1 MSSSNLVF
9 HNLLEL
15 LSIISTIGSFV
26 LVWKSRKFLNNAY
39 LVVIGIALF
48 SVGLLEIA
56 HALTNNMKAYQ
67 GYDDHNL
74 HIQLW
79 VAARYVE
86 NVSFLVAPFLIG
98 RRINFAGTV
107 TFYLLLTAFLFGA
120 IFYWRF
126 FPDCYI
132 EASGLTNFEMESEYA
147 LSQMLVASI
156 GLLLWRFSYFN
167 RRVLLLLG
175 AAMVSS
181 MSSEISFSPY
191 MRDYRFPGIAGHI
204 FMGISYV
211 LILLAIGLASRLAH
225 GHRYQEEAAAS
236 SING

>member
-15 LSIISTIGSFV
+15 LSIMSAIGSFV
-26 LVWKSRKFLNNAY
+26 LVWKSRKFLNNDY
-39 LVVIGIALF
+39 LVIIGIALF

-56 HALTNNMKAYQ
+56 HALTNNIRAYH
-67 GYDDHNL
+67 GYDDRNL
-74 HIQLW
+74 HLQLW

-98 RRINFAGTV
+98 RRINFTGTV
-107 TFYLLLTAFLFGA
+107 TLYLLFTLFLFGA

-156 GLLLWRFSYFN
+156 GLLLWRFSFFN
-167 RRVLLLLG
+167 RRVLVWLG

-181 MSSEISFSPY
+181 MSSEISFSPF
-191 MRDYRFPGIAGHI
+191 MRDYRFPSIAGHI

-211 LILLAIGLASRLAH
+211 LIFLAIGLASRLAQ
-225 GHRYQEEAAAS
+225 GRAYQEEDVAS
-236 SING
+236 SIS